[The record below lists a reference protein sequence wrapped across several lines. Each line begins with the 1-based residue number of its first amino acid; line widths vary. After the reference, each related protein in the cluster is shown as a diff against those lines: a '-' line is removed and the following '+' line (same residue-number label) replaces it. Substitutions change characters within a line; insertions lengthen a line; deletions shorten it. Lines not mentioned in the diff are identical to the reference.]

1 MKIIMMNQM
10 VKEIDRYK
18 NLQNIQLILIWVN
31 KGNLILNLIL
41 TKLKLINNFQIV
53 EDSELEDS
61 LIVLSH
67 I

>member
-1 MKIIMMNQM
+1 MMNQM

-53 EDSELEDS
+53 GDSE
-61 LIVLSH
+61 
-67 I
+67 

>member
-1 MKIIMMNQM
+1 MKLERLMKIIMMNQM

-18 NLQNIQLILIWVN
+18 NLQNIQLTLIWVN

-53 EDSELEDS
+53 GDSE
-61 LIVLSH
+61 
-67 I
+67 

>member
-1 MKIIMMNQM
+1 MKLERLMKIIMMNQM

-53 EDSELEDS
+53 GDSE
-61 LIVLSH
+61 
-67 I
+67 